1 MARLGLQELF
11 SPENL
16 NNLGVVAGQQ
26 PISKEGDI
34 LARQAEMMSSGLL
47 TKAKNHFLS
56 SLFLGFVGNTP
67 DPEIARVSDDW
78 FYKDLKSLTKDV
90 PLLNMATTLL
100 DGAYTNFISPYGLS
114 AAGLIE
120 LFPSLFYFG
129 VLKYP
134 ARWAT
139 KLFSGIGKT
148 AISGVEKIA
157 GRELQVP
164 VPTLLRK
171 LGPTYAERTIEMGII
186 GASVKRREEAS
197 ITGEMAPIS
206 QYPKDI
212 LKEFLTPGPYLGGL
226 FVMGLDSLLA
236 SRGIAKSLSREYNK
250 TIPWSEPFKSYWRT
264 GDYINRELNKFS
276 DVFVNAMPDNF
287 SPESI
292 RTLRF
297 QAETAQKINNSAL
310 YADTILKSVPN
321 YLRDDVKTL
330 LESIK
335 NSYKDVKSD
344 GLIAKRIIDGGR
356 GFVENLLEKAS
367 LSSELKD
374 SILKSVDSITSRLA
388 ELNFN
393 SNALVKEVL
402 NNKDVF
408 KKVFGGVLDLD
419 AIDNTI
425 KQTIEKNLQ
434 PLRQELLKARQ
445 LKDKTLI
452 SQIQSRIEAEKNNLD
467 FLPENVKDVIVS
479 AVFENKDLLGE
490 LVKSEPFTNLT
501 VKRLDS
507 INQLMKELKDVT
519 SLISKNIDHI
529 QANDI
534 FNQYINAQKVKEAVI
549 PDEIK
554 QTSKDFHTSTAEKNK
569 IEGNLGKIDGIEDVV
584 KNNVGAKEEV
594 MQHLGPKAREKVEKS
609 VPLRTLI
616 SDEDFTTFMQNIAH
630 LTDEGQ
636 VKKISALNN
645 VLDPYG
651 LKRIN
656 DFIQS
661 TGIKERIDLF
671 KKYEQSILNQIKDKL
686 TKGEYAE
693 LLKNS
698 ISAFG
703 YDEFDGPLYT
713 SLVFHLILPEIS
725 SKIYLKQLKEAL
737 INNNEKLLNSLQ
749 KKAFDLSKKY
759 FGLTNEKYK
768 NVFGDFIE
776 ALNNSVGEL
785 RTKTSLKTG
794 IVGST
799 PEEISKSAKDKLV
812 RETLQTNDEL
822 QKVNE
827 VILKADE
834 LNALLKSELGIDK
847 DEFAKMVQEEEK
859 NAKEIIISSI
869 SKENPQSGLIKRIKE
884 ENVNFNNVFNESF
897 IKDLAESVRE
907 GISKVKS
914 GVKAIPKEL
923 EPLAEEARKYKSA
936 EEFVNAAKKRIVYNN
951 LKQRAIDLGP
961 KAELVF
967 GELGRIGKKSI
978 MSDEQA
984 AKIAKSQIEPLR
996 TRAHQLGSV
1005 DAALID
1011 FYNQATKGI
1020 KEVKLEKSPQ
1030 EILRAKLRNKLSG
1043 LLQGQAKKQPRGV
1056 SLEQPIKSTK
1066 RGSEAENLK
1075 LVDTLKDETTPETEL
1090 IKKQDISKEKKLL
1103 NKVEKNFSDAEKN
1116 ILQYLAEG
1124 KSVDEIVVL
1133 TKLSIKDVDSI
1144 INSIMEKSKKLNI
1157 DLAIFNPKRSVD
1169 RNKII
1174 NQIKEGF
1181 TQTEN
1186 KIREYFTEK
1195 GMTFDEVL
1203 ERLRQEGITNE
1214 NGEEITRQDLNK
1226 MIKNIDKRLESYINS
1241 WKLKGVKL
1249 IKDFIK

>member
-16 NNLGVVAGQQ
+16 NNLGVVTGQQ
-26 PISKEGDI
+26 PISAEGDI

-67 DPEIARVSDDW
+67 DPEIARASDDW
-78 FYKDLKSLTKDV
+78 FYKDLKDLTKDV
-90 PLLNMATTLL
+90 PILSTATNAL
-100 DGAYTNFISPYGLS
+100 DWAYTNFISPYGLS

-120 LFPSLFYFG
+120 LLPTLFYFG
-129 VLKYP
+129 ALKYP

-139 KLFSGIGKT
+139 KLFGGIGKT
-148 AISGVEKIA
+148 AISGAEKIA
-157 GRELQVP
+157 GRELQVA

-171 LGPTYAERTIEMGII
+171 LGPTYAERTIEMGIL
-186 GASVKRREEAS
+186 GASSKRREEAAV
-197 ITGEMAPIS
+197 TGEMAPIS

-212 LKEFLTPGPYLGGL
+212 AKEFLTPAPYLGGL

-276 DVFVNAMPDNF
+276 DVFVNSMPSDF

-330 LESIK
+330 LESIR

-356 GFVENLLEKAS
+356 GFVENLLEKTS
-367 LSSELKD
+367 LSDELKD
-374 SILKSVDSITSRLA
+374 SILKSIDSITSRLA

-393 SNALVKEVL
+393 SNALVKEVI

-434 PLRQELLKARQ
+434 PLRQELLNAKK

-452 SQIQSRIEAEKNNLD
+452 NQIQSKIEAEKNNLN

-507 INQLMKELKDVT
+507 INQLMGELKDVT

-554 QTSKDFHTSTAEKNK
+554 QTSEDFHTSTAEKNK
-569 IEGNLGKIDGIEDVV
+569 IENDLGKVEGVEDMV
-584 KNNVGAKEEV
+584 KNNVGAKEEA
-594 MQHLGPKAREKVEKS
+594 MNLLGPKAREKVEKS

-616 SDEDFTTFMQNIAH
+616 SDEDFTTFVKNIAH
-630 LTDEGQ
+630 LTDNDQ
-636 VKKISALNN
+636 VKKISALSN

-651 LKRIN
+651 LKRMN

-713 SLVFHLILPEIS
+713 SLVFHLIPSEIS
-725 SKIYLKQLKEAL
+725 SRIYLKQLKEAL

-749 KKAFDLSKKY
+749 EKAFNLSKKY
-759 FGLTNEKYK
+759 FGLANEKYK

-776 ALNNSVGEL
+776 ALNNSVQEL
-785 RTKTSLKTG
+785 RGKTDLKTG

-799 PEEISKSAKDKLV
+799 PEEVAKSTKDKLV

-822 QKVNE
+822 QKANE
-827 VILKADE
+827 VVLKADE
-834 LNALLKSELGIDK
+834 LNTLLKSELGIDK
-847 DEFAKMVQEEEK
+847 DEFAKMVEEETEK
-859 NAKEIIISSI
+859 AKDITISSI
-869 SKENPQSGLIKRIKE
+869 GKENPQSRLIRIIKE
-884 ENVNFNNVFNESF
+884 ENIDSNDVYNESF
-897 IKDLAESVRE
+897 IKDLAESV
-907 GISKVKS
+907 K
-914 GVKAIPKEL
+914 
-923 EPLAEEARKYKSA
+923 EEASK
-936 EEFVNAAKKRIVYNN
+936 AK
-951 LKQRAIDLGP
+951 P
-961 KAELVF
+961 
-967 GELGRIGKKSI
+967 
-978 MSDEQA
+978 
-984 AKIAKSQIEPLR
+984 
-996 TRAHQLGSV
+996 
-1005 DAALID
+1005 
-1011 FYNQATKGI
+1011 
-1020 KEVKLEKSPQ
+1020 EKSPQ
-1030 EILRAKLRNKLSG
+1030 EIIRDKLRNKLSG
-1043 LLQGQAKKQPRGV
+1043 LLQKSAKEQSRNI

-1066 RGSEAENLK
+1066 KGSEAENLK
-1075 LVDTLKDETTPETEL
+1075 LEDTLLKDETTPETKL
-1090 IKKQDISKEKKLL
+1090 IEKQDISKEKKLL
-1103 NKVEKNFSDAEKN
+1103 KKVEENFSDAEKN
-1116 ILQYLAEG
+1116 ILEYLAEG

-1133 TKLSIKDVDSI
+1133 TKLNIEDVNSI
-1144 INSIMEKSKKLNI
+1144 INLIMEKSKKLNI
-1157 DLAIFNPKRSVD
+1157 DLSIFNPKSSID
-1169 RNKII
+1169 RDKII

-1181 TQTEN
+1181 TPTEN
-1186 KIREYFTEK
+1186 KIRDYFTEK

-1203 ERLRQEGITNE
+1203 EKLKQEGITNE
-1214 NGEEITRQDLNK
+1214 NGEEITMQDLNK